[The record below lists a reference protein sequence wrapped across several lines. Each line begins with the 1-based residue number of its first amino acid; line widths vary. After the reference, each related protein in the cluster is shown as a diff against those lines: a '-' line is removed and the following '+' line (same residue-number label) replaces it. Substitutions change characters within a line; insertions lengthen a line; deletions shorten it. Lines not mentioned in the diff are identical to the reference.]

1 MPVTDTIAAVAT
13 AYGRAGIGVVR
24 VSGPETQQ
32 LAAALIGRVPIERQA
47 TLSEFRDGDG
57 AVIDRGIA
65 ILFPAPRS
73 YTGEDVLEL
82 QAHGGVALLRM
93 LLRRC
98 VELGARVAEPG
109 EFTRRAFLN
118 DKMDLAQAESVAD
131 LIDASSTDAVRSAQ
145 RSLAGEFSQRIST
158 IREQLIEVRAL
169 FDAVLDVPEEE
180 VELIDRYDVLAKLDS
195 LRGDIATVSES
206 ATQGNLLR
214 EGVQVV
220 LTGAPNV
227 GKSSLMNRL
236 AEEEVAIVTEV
247 PGTTRDVLRRE
258 LVVSGLPLHVIDTA
272 GLRES
277 EDPVERIGVERSL
290 RQIGQADIVLEVR
303 EAVNPTAAAADEV
316 PLELR
321 VDTNRIIVVNKID
334 LVGESARTAEEDG
347 CETVWLSA
355 KTGAGLDLLR
365 QALLRASGREVTDE
379 VPFMARE
386 RHIAC
391 LGRALG
397 HVNRAKE
404 EIERLELCAEELRL
418 AQRDLS
424 EITGEFTADDL
435 LGEIFSRFCI
445 GK

>member
-1 MPVTDTIAAVAT
+1 MPTADTIAAVAT

-24 VSGPETQQ
+24 ISGPATQQ
-32 LAAALIGRVPIERQA
+32 LSVALIGKVPAERRA
-47 TLSEFRDGDG
+47 TLSAFRDAGG
-57 AVIDRGIA
+57 EVIDRGIA
-65 ILFPAPRS
+65 LYFPAPRS
-73 YTGEDVLEL
+73 YTGEDVLEI

-109 EFTRRAFLN
+109 EFTKRAFLN
-118 DKMDLAQAESVAD
+118 DKIDLAQAESVAD
-131 LIDASSTDAVRSAQ
+131 LIDASSADAVRSAQ
-145 RSLAGEFSQRIST
+145 RSLGGDFSRRIAA
-158 IREQLIEVRAL
+158 IRDQLIEVRAL
-169 FDAVLDVPEEE
+169 FEAALDFPEEE
-180 VELIDRYDVLAKLDS
+180 VELIDRYGVQEKLVS
-195 LRGDIATVSES
+195 LRDAISTLSES

-236 AEEEVAIVTEV
+236 AEEEVAIVTEL

-258 LVVSGLPLHVIDTA
+258 LVVSGLPVHVIDTA
-272 GLRES
+272 GLRDS
-277 EDPVERIGVERSL
+277 DDPVERIGVERSL

-303 EAVNPTAAAADEV
+303 EVLNPASAGRGEA
-316 PLELR
+316 PLPIGEGAYK
-321 VDTNRIIVVNKID
+321 IIVINKID
-334 LVGESARTAEEDG
+334 LSSEVPRRSVEEG

-355 KTGAGLDLLR
+355 KTGAGLDHLR
-365 QALLRASGREVTDE
+365 QALLRAGGREATDE

-391 LGRALG
+391 LRRALDR
-397 HVNRAKE
+397 VDRARD
-404 EIERLELCAEELRL
+404 EIARLELCAEELRL
-418 AQRDLS
+418 AQRDMG
-424 EITGEFTADDL
+424 EIIGEFSADDL

>member
-1 MPVTDTIAAVAT
+1 MPTADTIAAVAT

-24 VSGPETQQ
+24 ISGPATQQ
-32 LAAALIGRVPIERQA
+32 LSVALIGKVPAERRA
-47 TLSEFRDGDG
+47 TLSAFRDAGG
-57 AVIDRGIA
+57 EVIDRGIA
-65 ILFPAPRS
+65 LYFPAPRS
-73 YTGEDVLEL
+73 YTGEDVLEI

-98 VELGARVAEPG
+98 VELGARIAEPG
-109 EFTRRAFLN
+109 EFTKRAFLN
-118 DKMDLAQAESVAD
+118 DKIDLAQAESVAD
-131 LIDASSTDAVRSAQ
+131 LIDASSADAVRSAQ
-145 RSLAGEFSQRIST
+145 RSLGGDFSRRIAA
-158 IREQLIEVRAL
+158 IRDQLIEVRAL
-169 FDAVLDVPEEE
+169 FEAVLDFPEEE
-180 VELIDRYDVLAKLDS
+180 VELIDRYGVQEKLVS
-195 LRGDIATVSES
+195 LRDAISTLSES

-236 AEEEVAIVTEV
+236 AEEEVAIVTEL

-258 LVVSGLPLHVIDTA
+258 LVVSGLPVHVIDTA
-272 GLRES
+272 GLRDS
-277 EDPVERIGVERSL
+277 DDPVERIGVERSL

-303 EAVNPTAAAADEV
+303 EVLNPASAGRGEV
-316 PLELR
+316 PLPVGEGAYK
-321 VDTNRIIVVNKID
+321 IIVINKID
-334 LVGESARTAEEDG
+334 LSGEVPRRSVEEG

-355 KTGAGLDLLR
+355 KTGAGLDHLR
-365 QALLRASGREVTDE
+365 QALLRAGGREATDE

-391 LGRALG
+391 LRRALDR
-397 HVNRAKE
+397 VDRARD
-404 EIERLELCAEELRL
+404 EIARLELCAEELRL
-418 AQRDLS
+418 AQRDMG
-424 EITGEFTADDL
+424 EIIGEFSADDL

>member
-1 MPVTDTIAAVAT
+1 MPTADTIAAVAT

-24 VSGPETQQ
+24 ISGPATQQ
-32 LAAALIGRVPIERQA
+32 LSVALIGKVPAERRA
-47 TLSEFRDGDG
+47 TLSAFRDAGG
-57 AVIDRGIA
+57 EVIDRGIA
-65 ILFPAPRS
+65 LYFPAPRS
-73 YTGEDVLEL
+73 YTGEDVLEI
-82 QAHGGVALLRM
+82 QVHGGVALLRM

-109 EFTRRAFLN
+109 EFTKRAFLN
-118 DKMDLAQAESVAD
+118 DKIDLAQAESVAD
-131 LIDASSTDAVRSAQ
+131 LIDASSADAVRSAQ
-145 RSLAGEFSQRIST
+145 RSLGGDFSRRIAA
-158 IREQLIEVRAL
+158 IRDQLIEVRAL
-169 FDAVLDVPEEE
+169 FEAALDFPEEE
-180 VELIDRYDVLAKLDS
+180 VELIDRYGVQEKLVS
-195 LRGDIATVSES
+195 LRDAISTLSES

-236 AEEEVAIVTEV
+236 AEEEVAIVTEL

-258 LVVSGLPLHVIDTA
+258 LVVSGLPVHVIDTA
-272 GLRES
+272 GLRDS
-277 EDPVERIGVERSL
+277 DDPVERIGVERSL

-303 EAVNPTAAAADEV
+303 EVLNPASAGRGEA
-316 PLELR
+316 PLPIGEGAYK
-321 VDTNRIIVVNKID
+321 IIVINKID
-334 LVGESARTAEEDG
+334 LSSEVPRRSVEEG

-355 KTGAGLDLLR
+355 KTGAGLDHLR
-365 QALLRASGREVTDE
+365 QALLRAGGREATDE

-391 LGRALG
+391 LRRALDR
-397 HVNRAKE
+397 VDRARD
-404 EIERLELCAEELRL
+404 EIARLELCAEELRL
-418 AQRDLS
+418 AQRDMG
-424 EITGEFTADDL
+424 EIIGEFSADDL

>member
-1 MPVTDTIAAVAT
+1 MPTADTIAAVAT

-24 VSGPETQQ
+24 ISGPATQQ
-32 LAAALIGRVPIERQA
+32 LSVALIGKVPAERRA
-47 TLSEFRDGDG
+47 TLSAFRDAGG
-57 AVIDRGIA
+57 EVIDRGIA
-65 ILFPAPRS
+65 LYFPAPRS
-73 YTGEDVLEL
+73 YTGEDVLEI

-109 EFTRRAFLN
+109 EFTKRAFLN
-118 DKMDLAQAESVAD
+118 DKIDLAQAESVAD
-131 LIDASSTDAVRSAQ
+131 LIDASSADAVRSAQ
-145 RSLAGEFSQRIST
+145 RSLGGDFSRRIAA
-158 IREQLIEVRAL
+158 IRDQLIEVRAL
-169 FDAVLDVPEEE
+169 FEAVLDFPEEE
-180 VELIDRYDVLAKLDS
+180 VELIDRYGVQEKLVS
-195 LRGDIATVSES
+195 LRDAISTLSES

-236 AEEEVAIVTEV
+236 AEEEVAIVTEL

-258 LVVSGLPLHVIDTA
+258 LVVSGLPVHVIDTA
-272 GLRES
+272 GLRDS
-277 EDPVERIGVERSL
+277 DDPVERIGVERSL

-303 EAVNPTAAAADEV
+303 EVLNPASAGRGEA
-316 PLELR
+316 PLPIGEGAYK
-321 VDTNRIIVVNKID
+321 IIVINKID
-334 LVGESARTAEEDG
+334 LSSEVPRRAVEEG

-355 KTGAGLDLLR
+355 KTGAGLDHLR
-365 QALLRASGREVTDE
+365 QALLRAGGREATDE

-391 LGRALG
+391 LRRALDR
-397 HVNRAKE
+397 VDRARD
-404 EIERLELCAEELRL
+404 EIARLELCAEELRL
-418 AQRDLS
+418 AQRDMG
-424 EITGEFTADDL
+424 EIIGEFSADDL

>member
-1 MPVTDTIAAVAT
+1 MPTADTIAAVAT

-24 VSGPETQQ
+24 ISGPATQQ
-32 LAAALIGRVPIERQA
+32 LSVALIGKVPAERRA
-47 TLSEFRDGDG
+47 TLSAFRDAGG
-57 AVIDRGIA
+57 EVIDRGIA
-65 ILFPAPRS
+65 LYFPAPRS
-73 YTGEDVLEL
+73 YTGEDVLEI

-109 EFTRRAFLN
+109 EFTKRAFLN
-118 DKMDLAQAESVAD
+118 DKIDLAQAESVAD
-131 LIDASSTDAVRSAQ
+131 LIDASSADAVRSAQ
-145 RSLAGEFSQRIST
+145 RSLGGDFSRRIAA

-169 FDAVLDVPEEE
+169 FEAVLDFPEEE
-180 VELIDRYDVLAKLDS
+180 VELIDRYGVQEKLVS
-195 LRGDIATVSES
+195 LRDAISTLSES

-236 AEEEVAIVTEV
+236 AEEEVAIVTEL

-258 LVVSGLPLHVIDTA
+258 LVVSGLPVHVIDTA
-272 GLRES
+272 GLRDS
-277 EDPVERIGVERSL
+277 DDPVERIGVERSL

-303 EAVNPTAAAADEV
+303 EAINPDSASRGEV
-316 PLELR
+316 PLQLGEGAYK
-321 VDTNRIIVVNKID
+321 IIVINKID
-334 LVGESARTAEEDG
+334 LIGAIPKTAVAEG

-355 KTGAGLDLLR
+355 KTGAGLDHLR
-365 QALLRASGREVTDE
+365 QALLRAGGREATDE

-391 LGRALG
+391 LRRALDR
-397 HVNRAKE
+397 VDRARD
-404 EIERLELCAEELRL
+404 EIARLELCAEELRL
-418 AQRDLS
+418 AQRDMG
-424 EITGEFTADDL
+424 EIIGEFSADDL

>member
-1 MPVTDTIAAVAT
+1 MPTADTIAAVAT

-24 VSGPETQQ
+24 ISGPATQQ
-32 LAAALIGRVPIERQA
+32 LSVALIGKVPAERRA
-47 TLSEFRDGDG
+47 TLSAFRDAGG
-57 AVIDRGIA
+57 EVIDRGIA
-65 ILFPAPRS
+65 LYFPAPRS
-73 YTGEDVLEL
+73 YTGEDVLEI

-109 EFTRRAFLN
+109 EFTKRAFLN
-118 DKMDLAQAESVAD
+118 DKIDLAQAESVAD
-131 LIDASSTDAVRSAQ
+131 LIDASSADAVRSAQ
-145 RSLAGEFSQRIST
+145 RSLGGDFSRRIAA
-158 IREQLIEVRAL
+158 IRDQLIEVRAL
-169 FDAVLDVPEEE
+169 FEAVLDFPEEE
-180 VELIDRYDVLAKLDS
+180 VELIDRYGVQEKLVS
-195 LRGDIATVSES
+195 LRDAISTLSES

-236 AEEEVAIVTEV
+236 AEEEVAIVTEL

-258 LVVSGLPLHVIDTA
+258 LVVSGLPVHVIDTA
-272 GLRES
+272 GLRDS
-277 EDPVERIGVERSL
+277 DDPVERIGVERSL

-303 EAVNPTAAAADEV
+303 EVLNPASAGRGEV
-316 PLELR
+316 PLPVGEGAYK
-321 VDTNRIIVVNKID
+321 IIVINKID
-334 LVGESARTAEEDG
+334 LSGELPRRSVEEG

-355 KTGAGLDLLR
+355 KTGAGLDHLR
-365 QALLRASGREVTDE
+365 QALLRAGGREATDE

-391 LGRALG
+391 LRRALDR
-397 HVNRAKE
+397 VDRARD
-404 EIERLELCAEELRL
+404 EIARLELCAEELRL
-418 AQRDLS
+418 AQRDMG
-424 EITGEFTADDL
+424 EIIGEFSADDL

>member
-1 MPVTDTIAAVAT
+1 MPTADTIAAVAT
-13 AYGRAGIGVVR
+13 AYGRAGLGVVR
-24 VSGPETQQ
+24 VSGPETRKV
-32 LAAALIGRVPIERQA
+32 AVALTGRVPRDRQA
-47 TLSEFRDGDG
+47 TLSEFCDAEGV
-57 AVIDRGIA
+57 VIDHGIA
-65 ILFPAPRS
+65 IFFPAPRS

-82 QAHGGVALLRM
+82 QAHGGVALMRM

-109 EFTRRAFLN
+109 EFTKRAFLN

-145 RSLAGEFSQRIST
+145 RSLSGEFSQRINA

-169 FDAVLDVPEEE
+169 FEAVLDFPEEE
-180 VELIDRYDVLAKLDS
+180 VELIDRYGVVKKFDS
-195 LRGDIATVSES
+195 LRDDISALSES

-258 LVVSGLPLHVIDTA
+258 LVVAGLPLHVIDTA
-272 GLRES
+272 GLRDS
-277 EDPVERIGVERSL
+277 DDPVERIGVERSL

-303 EAVNPTAAAADEV
+303 EAAKPTAAAIDAV
-316 PLELR
+316 PLELGEGA
-321 VDTNRIIVVNKID
+321 NKIIVINKID
-334 LVGESARTAEEDG
+334 LIDAVPQTTAENE
-347 CETVWLSA
+347 CQTVWLSA
-355 KTGAGLDLLR
+355 KTGVGLDYLR
-365 QALLRASGREVTDE
+365 QALLQASGRERTDE

-391 LGRALG
+391 LRRALG
-397 HVNRAKE
+397 RVNRARDA
-404 EIERLELCAEELRL
+404 IDRLELCAEELRL
-418 AQRDLS
+418 AQRDLD
-424 EITGEFTADDL
+424 EITGEFSADDL

>member
-1 MPVTDTIAAVAT
+1 MPTADTIAAVAT

-24 VSGPETQQ
+24 ISGPATQQ
-32 LAAALIGRVPIERQA
+32 LSVALIGKVPAERRA
-47 TLSEFRDGDG
+47 TLSAFRDAGG
-57 AVIDRGIA
+57 EVIDRGIA
-65 ILFPAPRS
+65 LYFPAPRS
-73 YTGEDVLEL
+73 YTGEDVLEI

-109 EFTRRAFLN
+109 EFTKRAFLN
-118 DKMDLAQAESVAD
+118 DKIDLAQAESVAD
-131 LIDASSTDAVRSAQ
+131 LIDASSADAVRSAQ
-145 RSLAGEFSQRIST
+145 RSLGGDFSRRIAA

-169 FDAVLDVPEEE
+169 FEAVLDFPEEE
-180 VELIDRYDVLAKLDS
+180 VELIDRYGVQEKLVS
-195 LRGDIATVSES
+195 LRDAISTLSES

-236 AEEEVAIVTEV
+236 AEEEVAIVTEL

-258 LVVSGLPLHVIDTA
+258 LVVSGLPVHVIDTA
-272 GLRES
+272 GLRDS
-277 EDPVERIGVERSL
+277 DDPVERIGVERSL

-303 EAVNPTAAAADEV
+303 EVLNPASAGRGEV
-316 PLELR
+316 PLPVGEGAYK
-321 VDTNRIIVVNKID
+321 IIVINKID
-334 LVGESARTAEEDG
+334 LSGELPRRSVEEG

-355 KTGAGLDLLR
+355 KTGAGLDHLR
-365 QALLRASGREVTDE
+365 QALLRAGGREATDE

-391 LGRALG
+391 LRRALDR
-397 HVNRAKE
+397 VDRARD
-404 EIERLELCAEELRL
+404 EIARLELCAEELRL
-418 AQRDLS
+418 AQRDMG
-424 EITGEFTADDL
+424 EIIGEFSADDL

>member
-1 MPVTDTIAAVAT
+1 MPTADTIAAVAT

-24 VSGPETQQ
+24 ISGPATQQ
-32 LAAALIGRVPIERQA
+32 LSVALIGKVPAERRA
-47 TLSEFRDGDG
+47 TLSAFRDAGG
-57 AVIDRGIA
+57 EVIDRGIA
-65 ILFPAPRS
+65 LYFPAPRS
-73 YTGEDVLEL
+73 YTGEDVLEI

-109 EFTRRAFLN
+109 EFTKRAFLN
-118 DKMDLAQAESVAD
+118 DKIDLAQAESVAD
-131 LIDASSTDAVRSAQ
+131 LIDASSADAVRSAQ
-145 RSLAGEFSQRIST
+145 RSLGGDFSRRIAA
-158 IREQLIEVRAL
+158 IRDQLIEVRAL
-169 FDAVLDVPEEE
+169 FEAALDFPEEE
-180 VELIDRYDVLAKLDS
+180 VELIDRYGVQEKLVS
-195 LRGDIATVSES
+195 LRDAISTLSES

-236 AEEEVAIVTEV
+236 AEEEVAIVTEL

-258 LVVSGLPLHVIDTA
+258 LVVSGLPVHVIDTA
-272 GLRES
+272 GLRDS
-277 EDPVERIGVERSL
+277 DDPVERIGVERSL

-303 EAVNPTAAAADEV
+303 EAINPDSASRGEV
-316 PLELR
+316 PR
-321 VDTNRIIVVNKID
+321 RSV
-334 LVGESARTAEEDG
+334 EEG

-355 KTGAGLDLLR
+355 KTGAGLDHLR
-365 QALLRASGREVTDE
+365 QALLRAGGREATDE

-391 LGRALG
+391 LRRALDR
-397 HVNRAKE
+397 VDRARD
-404 EIERLELCAEELRL
+404 EIARLELCAEELRL
-418 AQRDLS
+418 AQRDMG
-424 EITGEFTADDL
+424 EIIGEFSADDL

>member
-1 MPVTDTIAAVAT
+1 MPTADTIAAVAT

-24 VSGPETQQ
+24 ISGPATQQ
-32 LAAALIGRVPIERQA
+32 LSVALIGKVPAERRA
-47 TLSEFRDGDG
+47 TLSAFRDAGG
-57 AVIDRGIA
+57 EVIDRGIA
-65 ILFPAPRS
+65 LYFPAPRS
-73 YTGEDVLEL
+73 YTGEDVLEI

-109 EFTRRAFLN
+109 EFTKRAFLN
-118 DKMDLAQAESVAD
+118 DKIDLAQAESVAD
-131 LIDASSTDAVRSAQ
+131 LIDASSADAVRSAQ
-145 RSLAGEFSQRIST
+145 RSLGGDFSRRIAA

-169 FDAVLDVPEEE
+169 FEAVLDFPEEE
-180 VELIDRYDVLAKLDS
+180 VELIDRYGVQEKLVS
-195 LRGDIATVSES
+195 LRDAISTLSES

-236 AEEEVAIVTEV
+236 AEEVVAIVTEL

-258 LVVSGLPLHVIDTA
+258 LVVSGLPVHVIDTA
-272 GLRES
+272 GLRDS
-277 EDPVERIGVERSL
+277 DDPVERIGVERSL

-303 EAVNPTAAAADEV
+303 EVLNPASAGRGEA
-316 PLELR
+316 PLPIGEGAYK
-321 VDTNRIIVVNKID
+321 IIVINKID
-334 LVGESARTAEEDG
+334 LSSEVPRRSVEEG

-355 KTGAGLDLLR
+355 KTGAGLDHLR
-365 QALLRASGREVTDE
+365 QALLRAGGREATDE

-391 LGRALG
+391 LRRALDR
-397 HVNRAKE
+397 VDRARD
-404 EIERLELCAEELRL
+404 EIARLELCAEELRL
-418 AQRDLS
+418 AQRDMG
-424 EITGEFTADDL
+424 EIIGEFSADDL

>member
-1 MPVTDTIAAVAT
+1 MPTADTIAAVAT

-24 VSGPETQQ
+24 ISGPATQQ
-32 LAAALIGRVPIERQA
+32 LSVALIGKVPAERRA
-47 TLSEFRDGDG
+47 TLSAFRDAGG
-57 AVIDRGIA
+57 EVIDRGIA
-65 ILFPAPRS
+65 LYFPAPRS
-73 YTGEDVLEL
+73 YTGEDVLEI

-109 EFTRRAFLN
+109 EFTKRAFLN
-118 DKMDLAQAESVAD
+118 DKIDLAQAESVAD
-131 LIDASSTDAVRSAQ
+131 LIDASSADAVRSAQ
-145 RSLAGEFSQRIST
+145 RSLGGDFSRRIAA
-158 IREQLIEVRAL
+158 IRDQLIEVRAL
-169 FDAVLDVPEEE
+169 FEAALDFPEEE
-180 VELIDRYDVLAKLDS
+180 VELIDRYGVQEKLVS
-195 LRGDIATVSES
+195 LRDAISTLSES

-236 AEEEVAIVTEV
+236 AEEEVAIVTEL

-258 LVVSGLPLHVIDTA
+258 LVVSGLPVHVIDTA
-272 GLRES
+272 GLRDS
-277 EDPVERIGVERSL
+277 DDPVERIGVERSL

-303 EAVNPTAAAADEV
+303 EVLNPASAGRGEA
-316 PLELR
+316 PLPIGEGAYK
-321 VDTNRIIVVNKID
+321 IIVINKID
-334 LVGESARTAEEDG
+334 LSGEVPRRSVEEG

-355 KTGAGLDLLR
+355 KTGAGLDHLR
-365 QALLRASGREVTDE
+365 QALLRAGGRDATDE

-391 LGRALG
+391 LRRALDR
-397 HVNRAKE
+397 VDRARD
-404 EIERLELCAEELRL
+404 EIARLELCAEELRL
-418 AQRDLS
+418 AQRDMG
-424 EITGEFTADDL
+424 EIIGEFSADDL

>member
-1 MPVTDTIAAVAT
+1 MPTADTIAAVAT
-13 AYGRAGIGVVR
+13 ALGRAGIGVVR
-24 VSGPETQQ
+24 VSGPATQQ
-32 LAAALIGRVPIERQA
+32 ICVALIGQVPTERQGR
-47 TLSEFRDGDG
+47 LSAFRDADG
-57 AVIDRGIA
+57 GVIDRGIA
-65 ILFPAPRS
+65 LYFPAPRS

-82 QAHGGVALLRM
+82 QAHGGVALMRM

-109 EFTRRAFLN
+109 EFTKRAFLN
-118 DKMDLAQAESVAD
+118 DKIDLAQAESVAD

-145 RSLAGEFSQRIST
+145 RSLDGEFSQRIGA
-158 IREQLIEVRAL
+158 IRDQLIEVRAL
-169 FDAVLDVPEEE
+169 FEAVLDFPEEE
-180 VELIDRYDVLAKLDS
+180 VELVDHYGIVRKLDS
-195 LRGDIATVSES
+195 LRDDISALSDS

-236 AEEEVAIVTEV
+236 AEEEVAIVTEL

-258 LVVSGLPLHVIDTA
+258 LVVSGLPVHVIDTA
-272 GLRES
+272 GLRRS
-277 EDPVERIGVERSL
+277 DDPVERIGVERSL

-303 EAVNPTAAAADEV
+303 DVINPAARGTEEV
-316 PLELR
+316 PLRLAEGAYK
-321 VDTNRIIVVNKID
+321 IIVFNKID
-334 LVGESARTAEEDG
+334 LNNGTPRTAVEDG

-355 KTGAGLDLLR
+355 KTGAGVDQLR
-365 QALLRASGREVTDE
+365 QALLRASGREATDE

-391 LGRALG
+391 LKRALDRI
-397 HVNRAKE
+397 NRARE

-418 AQRDLS
+418 AQRDLG

>member
-1 MPVTDTIAAVAT
+1 
-13 AYGRAGIGVVR
+13 
-24 VSGPETQQ
+24 
-32 LAAALIGRVPIERQA
+32 VPSERQA
-47 TLSEFRDGDG
+47 TLSEFRDAEGV
-57 AVIDRGIA
+57 VIDHGIA
-65 ILFPAPRS
+65 IFFPAPRS
-73 YTGEDVLEL
+73 YTGEDVLEI

-109 EFTRRAFLN
+109 EFTKRAFLN

-131 LIDASSTDAVRSAQ
+131 LIDASSVDAVRSAQ
-145 RSLAGEFSQRIST
+145 RSLAGEFSRRICAV
-158 IREQLIEVRAL
+158 RQQLIEVRAL
-169 FDAVLDVPEEE
+169 FEAVLDFPEEE
-180 VELIDRYDVLAKLDS
+180 VELIDRYGVVKKLDS
-195 LRGDIATVSES
+195 LRDDISALSQS

-272 GLRES
+272 GLRDS
-277 EDPVERIGVERSL
+277 DDPVERIGVERSL

-303 EAVNPTAAAADEV
+303 EAAKPTAAAIDAL
-316 PLELR
+316 PLELGEGA
-321 VDTNRIIVVNKID
+321 NKIIVINKID
-334 LVGESARTAEEDG
+334 IIDAVPRTTAESE

-355 KTGAGLDLLR
+355 KTGAGLDYLR

-391 LGRALG
+391 LRRVLGRV
-397 HVNRAKE
+397 HRARD
-404 EIERLELCAEELRL
+404 EIDRLELCAEELRL
-418 AQRDLS
+418 GQRDLD
-424 EITGEFTADDL
+424 EITGEFSADDL

>member
-1 MPVTDTIAAVAT
+1 MPTADTIAAVAT

-24 VSGPETQQ
+24 ISGPATQQ
-32 LAAALIGRVPIERQA
+32 LSVALIGKVPAERRA
-47 TLSEFRDGDG
+47 TLSAFRDAGG
-57 AVIDRGIA
+57 EVIDRGIA
-65 ILFPAPRS
+65 LYFPAPRS
-73 YTGEDVLEL
+73 YTGEDVLEI

-98 VELGARVAEPG
+98 VELGARIAEPG
-109 EFTRRAFLN
+109 EFTKRAFLN
-118 DKMDLAQAESVAD
+118 DKIDLAQAESVAD
-131 LIDASSTDAVRSAQ
+131 LIDASSADAVRSAQ
-145 RSLAGEFSQRIST
+145 RSLGGDFSRRIAA
-158 IREQLIEVRAL
+158 IRDQLIEVRAL
-169 FDAVLDVPEEE
+169 FEAALDFPEEE
-180 VELIDRYDVLAKLDS
+180 VELIDRYGVQEKLVS
-195 LRGDIATVSES
+195 LRDAISTLSES

-236 AEEEVAIVTEV
+236 AEEEVAIVTEL

-258 LVVSGLPLHVIDTA
+258 LVVSGLPVHVIDTA
-272 GLRES
+272 GLRDS
-277 EDPVERIGVERSL
+277 DDPVERIGVERSL

-303 EAVNPTAAAADEV
+303 EAINPDSASRGEV
-316 PLELR
+316 PLQLGEGAYK
-321 VDTNRIIVVNKID
+321 IIVINKID
-334 LVGESARTAEEDG
+334 LIGAIPKTAVAEG

-355 KTGAGLDLLR
+355 KTGAGLDHLR
-365 QALLRASGREVTDE
+365 QALLRAGGREATDE

-391 LGRALG
+391 LRRALDR
-397 HVNRAKE
+397 VDRARD
-404 EIERLELCAEELRL
+404 EIARLELCAEELRL
-418 AQRDLS
+418 AQRDMG
-424 EITGEFTADDL
+424 EIIGEFSADDL

>member
-1 MPVTDTIAAVAT
+1 M
-13 AYGRAGIGVVR
+13 
-24 VSGPETQQ
+24 
-32 LAAALIGRVPIERQA
+32 
-47 TLSEFRDGDG
+47 
-57 AVIDRGIA
+57 
-65 ILFPAPRS
+65 
-73 YTGEDVLEL
+73 
-82 QAHGGVALLRM
+82 RM

-109 EFTRRAFLN
+109 EFTKRAFLN

-145 RSLAGEFSQRIST
+145 RSLSGEFSQRINA

-169 FDAVLDVPEEE
+169 FEAVLDFPEEE
-180 VELIDRYDVLAKLDS
+180 VELIDRYGVVKKFDS
-195 LRGDIATVSES
+195 LRDDISALSES

-258 LVVSGLPLHVIDTA
+258 LVVAGLPLHVIDTA
-272 GLRES
+272 GLRDS
-277 EDPVERIGVERSL
+277 DDPVERIGVERSL

-303 EAVNPTAAAADEV
+303 EVREAAKPTAAAIDAV
-316 PLELR
+316 PLELGEGA
-321 VDTNRIIVVNKID
+321 NKIIVINKID
-334 LVGESARTAEEDG
+334 LTGEMPQVIQRDG
-347 CETVWLSA
+347 CYRVWLSA
-355 KTGAGLDLLR
+355 KTGAGVDLLR
-365 QALLRASGREVTDE
+365 QTLVGVSGRRVTDE

-386 RHIAC
+386 RHIVSLKHA
-391 LGRALG
+391 LAGVERA
-397 HVNRAKE
+397 VQ
-404 EIERLELCAEELRL
+404 EIQRLELCAEELRL
-418 AQRDLS
+418 AQQSLGQ
-424 EITGEFTADDL
+424 ITGEFSADDL

>member
-1 MPVTDTIAAVAT
+1 MPTADTIAAVAT

-24 VSGPETQQ
+24 ISGPATQQ
-32 LAAALIGRVPIERQA
+32 LSVALIGKVPAERRA
-47 TLSEFRDGDG
+47 TLSAFRDAGG
-57 AVIDRGIA
+57 EVIDRGIA
-65 ILFPAPRS
+65 LYFPAPRS
-73 YTGEDVLEL
+73 YTGEDVLEI

-109 EFTRRAFLN
+109 EFTKRAFLN
-118 DKMDLAQAESVAD
+118 DKIDLAQAESVAD
-131 LIDASSTDAVRSAQ
+131 LIDASSADAVRSAQ
-145 RSLAGEFSQRIST
+145 RSLGGDFSRRIAA
-158 IREQLIEVRAL
+158 IRDQLIEVRAL
-169 FDAVLDVPEEE
+169 FEAALDFPEEE
-180 VELIDRYDVLAKLDS
+180 VELIDRYGVQEKLVS
-195 LRGDIATVSES
+195 LRDAISTLSES

-236 AEEEVAIVTEV
+236 AEEEVAIVTEL

-258 LVVSGLPLHVIDTA
+258 LVVSGLPVHVIDTA
-272 GLRES
+272 GLRDS
-277 EDPVERIGVERSL
+277 DDPVERIGVERSL

-303 EAVNPTAAAADEV
+303 EAINPDSASRGEV
-316 PLELR
+316 PLQLGEGAYK
-321 VDTNRIIVVNKID
+321 IIVINKID
-334 LVGESARTAEEDG
+334 LIGAIPKTAVAEG

-355 KTGAGLDLLR
+355 KTGAGLDHLR
-365 QALLRASGREVTDE
+365 QALLRAGGREATDE

-391 LGRALG
+391 LRRALDR
-397 HVNRAKE
+397 VDRARD
-404 EIERLELCAEELRL
+404 EIARLELCAEELRL
-418 AQRDLS
+418 AQRDMG
-424 EITGEFTADDL
+424 EIIGEFSADDL

>member
-1 MPVTDTIAAVAT
+1 MPTADTIAAVAT

-24 VSGPETQQ
+24 ISGPATQQ
-32 LAAALIGRVPIERQA
+32 LSVALIGKVPAERRA
-47 TLSEFRDGDG
+47 TLSAFRDAGG
-57 AVIDRGIA
+57 EVIDRGIA
-65 ILFPAPRS
+65 LYFPAPRS
-73 YTGEDVLEL
+73 YTGEDVLEI

-109 EFTRRAFLN
+109 EFTKRAFLN
-118 DKMDLAQAESVAD
+118 DKIDLAQAESVAD
-131 LIDASSTDAVRSAQ
+131 LIDASSADAVRSAQ
-145 RSLAGEFSQRIST
+145 RSLGGDFSRRIAA
-158 IREQLIEVRAL
+158 IRDQLIEVRAL
-169 FDAVLDVPEEE
+169 FEAVLDFPEEE
-180 VELIDRYDVLAKLDS
+180 VELIDRYGVQEKLVS
-195 LRGDIATVSES
+195 LRDAISTLSES

-236 AEEEVAIVTEV
+236 AEEEVAIVTEL

-258 LVVSGLPLHVIDTA
+258 LVVSGLPVHVIDTA
-272 GLRES
+272 GLRDS
-277 EDPVERIGVERSL
+277 DDPVERIGVERSL

-303 EAVNPTAAAADEV
+303 EAINPDSASRGEV
-316 PLELR
+316 PLQLGEGAYK
-321 VDTNRIIVVNKID
+321 IIVINKID
-334 LVGESARTAEEDG
+334 LIGAIPKTAVAEG

-355 KTGAGLDLLR
+355 KTGAGLDHLR
-365 QALLRASGREVTDE
+365 QALLRAGGREATDE

-391 LGRALG
+391 LRRALDR
-397 HVNRAKE
+397 VDRARD
-404 EIERLELCAEELRL
+404 EIARLELCAEELRL
-418 AQRDLS
+418 AQRDMG
-424 EITGEFTADDL
+424 EIIGEFSADDL

>member
-1 MPVTDTIAAVAT
+1 MPTADTIAAVAT

-24 VSGPETQQ
+24 ISGPATQQ
-32 LAAALIGRVPIERQA
+32 LSVALIGKVPAERRA
-47 TLSEFRDGDG
+47 TLSAFRDAGG
-57 AVIDRGIA
+57 EVIDRGIA
-65 ILFPAPRS
+65 LYFPAPRS
-73 YTGEDVLEL
+73 YTGEDVLEI

-109 EFTRRAFLN
+109 EFTKRAFLN
-118 DKMDLAQAESVAD
+118 DKIDLAQAESVAD
-131 LIDASSTDAVRSAQ
+131 LIDASSADAVRSAQ
-145 RSLAGEFSQRIST
+145 RSLGGDFSRRIAA

-169 FDAVLDVPEEE
+169 FEAVLDFPEEE
-180 VELIDRYDVLAKLDS
+180 VELIDRYGVQEKLVS
-195 LRGDIATVSES
+195 LRDAISTLSES

-236 AEEEVAIVTEV
+236 AEEEVAIVTEL

-258 LVVSGLPLHVIDTA
+258 LVVSGLPVHVIDTA
-272 GLRES
+272 GLRDS
-277 EDPVERIGVERSL
+277 DDPVERIGVERSL

-303 EAVNPTAAAADEV
+303 EVLNPASAGRGEA
-316 PLELR
+316 PLPIGEGAYK
-321 VDTNRIIVVNKID
+321 IIVINKID
-334 LVGESARTAEEDG
+334 LSGEVPRRSVEEG

-355 KTGAGLDLLR
+355 KTGAGLDHLR
-365 QALLRASGREVTDE
+365 QALLRAGGREATDE

-391 LGRALG
+391 LRRALDR
-397 HVNRAKE
+397 VDRARD
-404 EIERLELCAEELRL
+404 EIARLELCAEELRL
-418 AQRDLS
+418 AQRDMG
-424 EITGEFTADDL
+424 EIIGEFSADDL

>member
-1 MPVTDTIAAVAT
+1 MPTADTIAAVAT

-24 VSGPETQQ
+24 ISGPATQQ
-32 LAAALIGRVPIERQA
+32 LSVALIGKVPAERRA
-47 TLSEFRDGDG
+47 TLSAFRDAGG
-57 AVIDRGIA
+57 EVIDRGIA
-65 ILFPAPRS
+65 LYFPAPRS
-73 YTGEDVLEL
+73 YTGEDVLEI

-109 EFTRRAFLN
+109 EFTKRAFLN
-118 DKMDLAQAESVAD
+118 DKIDLAQAESVAD
-131 LIDASSTDAVRSAQ
+131 LIDASSADAVRSAQ
-145 RSLAGEFSQRIST
+145 RSLGGDFSRRIAA
-158 IREQLIEVRAL
+158 IRDQLIEVRAL
-169 FDAVLDVPEEE
+169 FEAALDFPEEE
-180 VELIDRYDVLAKLDS
+180 VELIDRYGVQEKLVS
-195 LRGDIATVSES
+195 LRDAISTLSES

-236 AEEEVAIVTEV
+236 AEEEVAIVTEL

-258 LVVSGLPLHVIDTA
+258 LVVSGLPVHVIDTA
-272 GLRES
+272 GLRDS
-277 EDPVERIGVERSL
+277 DDPVERIGVERSL

-303 EAVNPTAAAADEV
+303 EVLNPASAGRGEA
-316 PLELR
+316 PLPIGEGAYK
-321 VDTNRIIVVNKID
+321 IIVINKID
-334 LVGESARTAEEDG
+334 LSGEVPRRSVEEG

-355 KTGAGLDLLR
+355 KTGAGLDHLR
-365 QALLRASGREVTDE
+365 QALLRAGGREATDE

-391 LGRALG
+391 LRRALDR
-397 HVNRAKE
+397 VDRARD
-404 EIERLELCAEELRL
+404 EIARLELCAEELRL
-418 AQRDLS
+418 AQRDMG
-424 EITGEFTADDL
+424 EIIGEFSADDL

>member
-1 MPVTDTIAAVAT
+1 MPTADTIAAVAT

-24 VSGPETQQ
+24 ISGPATQQ
-32 LAAALIGRVPIERQA
+32 LSVALIGKVPAERRA
-47 TLSEFRDGDG
+47 TLSAFRDAGG
-57 AVIDRGIA
+57 EVIDRGIA
-65 ILFPAPRS
+65 LYFPAPRS
-73 YTGEDVLEL
+73 YTGEDVLEI

-109 EFTRRAFLN
+109 EFTKRAFLN
-118 DKMDLAQAESVAD
+118 DKIDLAQAESVAD
-131 LIDASSTDAVRSAQ
+131 LIDASSADAVRSAQ
-145 RSLAGEFSQRIST
+145 RSLGGDFSRRIAA
-158 IREQLIEVRAL
+158 IRDQLIEVRAL
-169 FDAVLDVPEEE
+169 FEAVLDFPEEE
-180 VELIDRYDVLAKLDS
+180 VELIDRYGVQEKLVS
-195 LRGDIATVSES
+195 LRDAISTLSES

-236 AEEEVAIVTEV
+236 AEEEVAIVTEL

-258 LVVSGLPLHVIDTA
+258 LVVSGLPVHVIDTA
-272 GLRES
+272 GLRDS
-277 EDPVERIGVERSL
+277 DDPVERIGVERSL

-303 EAVNPTAAAADEV
+303 EVLNPASAGRGEA
-316 PLELR
+316 PLPIGEGAYK
-321 VDTNRIIVVNKID
+321 IIVINKID
-334 LVGESARTAEEDG
+334 LSGEVPRRSVEEG

-355 KTGAGLDLLR
+355 KTGAGLDHLR
-365 QALLRASGREVTDE
+365 QALLRAGGREATDE

-391 LGRALG
+391 LRRALDR
-397 HVNRAKE
+397 VDRARD
-404 EIERLELCAEELRL
+404 EIARLELCAEELRL
-418 AQRDLS
+418 AQRDMG
-424 EITGEFTADDL
+424 EIIGEFSADDL

>member
-1 MPVTDTIAAVAT
+1 MPTADTIAAVAT

-32 LAAALIGRVPIERQA
+32 LGVALMGRVPTKRQA
-47 TLSEFRDGDG
+47 TLSEFRDADG
-57 AVIDRGIA
+57 VVIDRGIA
-65 ILFPAPRS
+65 LFFPAPRS
-73 YTGEDVLEL
+73 YTGEDVLEI

-109 EFTRRAFLN
+109 EFTKRAFLN

-145 RSLAGEFSQRIST
+145 RSLAGEFSQQISG

-169 FDAVLDVPEEE
+169 FEAVLDFPEEE
-180 VELIDRYDVLAKLDS
+180 VELIDRYGVVQKLDL
-195 LRGDIATVSES
+195 LRDNLSTLSES

-258 LVVSGLPLHVIDTA
+258 LVVSGLPVHVIDTA

-277 EDPVERIGVERSL
+277 DDPVERIGVERSL
-290 RQIGQADIVLEVR
+290 RQVGQADIVLEVR
-303 EAVNPTAAAADEV
+303 EAVNPTAVATDEV
-316 PLELR
+316 PIELGEG
-321 VDTNRIIVVNKID
+321 TNKILIINKID
-334 LVGESARTAEEDG
+334 LVGEAPRTAVEDG

-355 KTGAGLDLLR
+355 KTGAGLDELR
-365 QALLRASGREVTDE
+365 QTLLRASGREVTDE

-391 LGRALG
+391 LRRALG
-397 HVNRAKE
+397 HVNRARD
-404 EIERLELCAEELRL
+404 EIDRLELCAEELRL
-418 AQRDLS
+418 AQRDLD
-424 EITGEFTADDL
+424 EITGEFSADDL

>member
-1 MPVTDTIAAVAT
+1 MPTADTIAAVAT

-24 VSGPETQQ
+24 VSGPETRQ
-32 LAAALIGRVPIERQA
+32 LAVALTGRVPAERQA
-47 TLSEFRDGDG
+47 TLSEFCDADGV
-57 AVIDRGIA
+57 VIDRGIA
-65 ILFPAPRS
+65 IFFPAPHS
-73 YTGEDVLEL
+73 YTGEDVLEI

-109 EFTRRAFLN
+109 EFTKRAFLN

-145 RSLAGEFSQRIST
+145 RSLTGEFSQRISA
-158 IREQLIEVRAL
+158 IRDQLIEVRAL
-169 FDAVLDVPEEE
+169 FEAVLDFPEEE
-180 VELIDRYDVLAKLDS
+180 VELIDRYDVLSKLDS
-195 LRGDIATVSES
+195 LRDDIGALGES

-236 AEEEVAIVTEV
+236 AEDEVAIVTEL

-272 GLRES
+272 GLRDS

-303 EAVNPTAAAADEV
+303 EAVNPAATGTDGV
-316 PLELR
+316 PLEIR
-321 VDTNRIIVVNKID
+321 EDTDKIIVINKID
-334 LVGESARTAEEDG
+334 LVGETPRSAVENA

-355 KTGAGLDLLR
+355 KTGAGLDQLR
-365 QALLRASGREVTDE
+365 QALLRASGREITDE
-379 VPFMARE
+379 IPFMARE

-391 LGRALG
+391 LKRALD
-397 HVNRAKE
+397 HVNRARN
-404 EIERLELCAEELRL
+404 EISRLELCAEELRL
-418 AQRDLS
+418 AQRDLD
-424 EITGEFTADDL
+424 EITGEFSADDL

>member
-1 MPVTDTIAAVAT
+1 MPTADTIAAVAT

-24 VSGPETQQ
+24 ISGPATQQ
-32 LAAALIGRVPIERQA
+32 LSVALIGKVPAERRA
-47 TLSEFRDGDG
+47 TLSAFRDAGG
-57 AVIDRGIA
+57 EVIDRGIA
-65 ILFPAPRS
+65 LYFPAPRS
-73 YTGEDVLEL
+73 YTGEDVLEI
-82 QAHGGVALLRM
+82 QVHGGVALLRM

-109 EFTRRAFLN
+109 EFTKRAFLN
-118 DKMDLAQAESVAD
+118 DKIDLAQAESVAD
-131 LIDASSTDAVRSAQ
+131 LIDASSADAVRSAQ
-145 RSLAGEFSQRIST
+145 RSLGGDFSRRIAA
-158 IREQLIEVRAL
+158 IRDQLIEVRAL
-169 FDAVLDVPEEE
+169 FEAVLDFPEEE
-180 VELIDRYDVLAKLDS
+180 VELIDRYGVQEKLVS
-195 LRGDIATVSES
+195 LRDAISTLSES

-236 AEEEVAIVTEV
+236 AEEEVAIVTEL

-258 LVVSGLPLHVIDTA
+258 LVVSGLPVHVIDTA
-272 GLRES
+272 GLRDS
-277 EDPVERIGVERSL
+277 DDPVERIGVERSL

-303 EAVNPTAAAADEV
+303 EAINPDSASRGEV
-316 PLELR
+316 PLQLGEGAYK
-321 VDTNRIIVVNKID
+321 IIVINKID
-334 LVGESARTAEEDG
+334 LIGAIPKTAVAEG

-355 KTGAGLDLLR
+355 KTGAGLDHLR
-365 QALLRASGREVTDE
+365 QALLRAGGRDATDE

-391 LGRALG
+391 LRRALDR
-397 HVNRAKE
+397 VDRARD
-404 EIERLELCAEELRL
+404 EIARLELCAEELRL
-418 AQRDLS
+418 AQRDMG
-424 EITGEFTADDL
+424 EIIGEFSADDL